1 MILVGTATQN
11 GTAPCCGAEM
21 DGEDTLVEEMG
32 GEHSSAKQMD
42 GENSSVG
49 DRIRTVDDISVKCEN
64 LKSFNGHECGQ
75 KLPK

>member
-49 DRIRTVDDISVKCEN
+49 DRIGGSTYQSSVKHLN
-64 LKSFNGHECGQ
+64 SRWSQIWPNITKN
-75 KLPK
+75 